1 MNKIF
6 NVVWSKTKNCWIV
19 VSEFVA
25 TGGGKGKK
33 VRRKKS
39 GVVTASMAAMIS
51 ASTGNYRG
59 QGAIAF
65 GAYHYVNRDV
75 LLGAAMIFLLMS
87 VRKLTE

>member
-39 GVVTASMAAMIS
+39 GVVTASMAAMFMLFNAGIIN
-51 ASTGNYRG
+51 A
-59 QGAIAF
+59 AF
-65 GAYHYVNRDV
+65 PPGPFFP
-75 LLGAAMIFLLMS
+75 LPS
-87 VRKLTE
+87 